1 VSTRESGPTNAHKV
15 NFQLVIDALAS
26 GTSTLFYC
34 HCHTDLARAGT
45 AALVLS
51 DQTELA
57 VGEIAQLDLRRL
69 ESLTLVA
76 CASGQP
82 NPFVGPI
89 SVAHAAALAGVRQL
103 VFSLWPITAAHGARF
118 VAGLL
123 DDLASGG
130 TTPDYLA
137 ALHITSPLRAAPFG
151 VMRR

>member
-1 VSTRESGPTNAHKV
+1 M
-15 NFQLVIDALAS
+15 VIDALAS
-26 GTSTLFYC
+26 ATSALFYC

-45 AALVLS
+45 AALIIS

-57 VGEIAQLDLRRL
+57 VDAIAQLDLRHL

-89 SVAHAAALAGVRQL
+89 SVGHAAALAGARQL

-118 VAGLL
+118 VSGLL

-130 TTPDYLA
+130 TAPEYLA
-137 ALHITSPLRAAPFG
+137 ALHMTSPLGAAPFG
-151 VMRR
+151 AMRL